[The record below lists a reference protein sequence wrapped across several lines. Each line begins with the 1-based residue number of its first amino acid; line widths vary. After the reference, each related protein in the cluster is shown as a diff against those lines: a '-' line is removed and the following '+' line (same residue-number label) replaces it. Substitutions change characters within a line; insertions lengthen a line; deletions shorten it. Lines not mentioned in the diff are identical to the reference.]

1 MLVENK
7 FFVVFILA
15 AYMLNANGFLNRSKE
30 GYA

>member
-15 AYMLNANGFLNRSKE
+15 AYMLNTNCYFE
-30 GYA
+30 